1 MASHNEQVLQQTKSF
16 YRKFYRFPKYIYV
29 GKKEVGRDAIVE
41 LVEGLIGKPYQWYKR
56 RKVLSQLDDALRLM
70 QQA

>member
-1 MASHNEQVLQQTKSF
+1 MANHTEQVLQQTKNF
-16 YRKFYRFPKYIYV
+16 YRKFYRFPNYIYV
-29 GKKEVGRDAIVE
+29 GKKEVKRKDIIE

-56 RKVLSQLDDALRLM
+56 RKVIAQLDDALLKL

>member
-1 MASHNEQVLQQTKSF
+1 MANHTEQVLQQTKNF
-16 YRKFYRFPKYIYV
+16 YHKFYRFPNYIYV
-29 GKKEVGRDAIVE
+29 GKKEVKRDAIIE

-56 RKVLSQLDDALRLM
+56 RKVIAQLDDALLKL